1 MASASFA
8 LDDFVGSLAPTDGK
22 LLYMARVNPVL
33 TFASEIVLDVDETS
47 AAKPADIQHHFL
59 RRLLQVGHVL
69 CWLHF
74 SLETRLLPLR
84 CRRVIL
90 AVSCLIYLLRLP
102 DNHYAHIALQES
114 KSLLRD
120 GFSCWIADLNW
131 VISHL
136 PSRRRSNGAVMST
149 YMAFCQIFFAK
160 GPSGLGHKWGGL
172 MA

>member
-22 LLYMARVNPVL
+22 LLYMARVNPIL
-33 TFASEIVLDVDETS
+33 TFAPEIVLDVDETS
-47 AAKPADIQHHFL
+47 AAKPADIQRHFL
-59 RRLLQVGHVL
+59 RQLLQVGHVL

-120 GFSCWIADLNW
+120 GFSCWIADL
-131 VISHL
+131 
-136 PSRRRSNGAVMST
+136 
-149 YMAFCQIFFAK
+149 K
-160 GPSGLGHKWGGL
+160 LGHFPSSLQKAIERSCDEHLYGILSNFLCYRAIWTWARMGGL

>member
-1 MASASFA
+1 MASAKFA

-22 LLYMARVNPVL
+22 LLYMARVNPIL

-47 AAKPADIQHHFL
+47 AAKPADIHFI
-59 RRLLQVGHVL
+59 RRLLQVGHFL

-74 SLETRLLPLR
+74 SLETRLQPLR

-120 GFSCWIADLNW
+120 GFPCWIADLNW
-131 VISHL
+131 SYPIFLGGAAFPMSRTWML
-136 PSRRRSNGAVMST
+136 LSSSPSRR
-149 YMAFCQIFFAK
+149 
-160 GPSGLGHKWGGL
+160 
-172 MA
+172 